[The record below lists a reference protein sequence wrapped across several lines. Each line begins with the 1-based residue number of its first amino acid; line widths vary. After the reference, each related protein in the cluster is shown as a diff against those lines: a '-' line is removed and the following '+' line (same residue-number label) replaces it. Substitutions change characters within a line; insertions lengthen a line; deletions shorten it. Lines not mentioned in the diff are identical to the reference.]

1 MYLQQEPLPAD
12 ITAPPGPGRWG
23 LWLGGLIAAL
33 LLGLIVWRILPHAG
47 PDDTQAPPGANR
59 RLARTGAIP
68 VSVAVAG
75 KKTLDIYINA
85 LGTVTPLGMVVV
97 HSRVDGELTHVLF
110 KEGQLVKQGDLLAQI
125 DPRAFQVQLT
135 QANGQLAR
143 DQALLKNA
151 EVDLERYRTLLQQD
165 SASKQQV
172 DTQEA
177 LVRQYRAALQIDQG
191 QIDSAKLQLTYAGVT
206 APISGRVGLRQV
218 DQGNIVHA
226 ADANGLVV
234 ITQLNPITVI
244 FAIPEDNLSK
254 LARQILAG
262 ETLPAEAWDRAGAKQ
277 LAVGT
282 LTTFDNQVDPTT
294 GTVKLKAQFSNDNAT
309 LFANQFVN
317 IKLRVDRLN
326 DAIVVPVAAIQRG
339 QQGTYVYVVGADQSV
354 AMRPVRV
361 GVTQGEQ
368 VALDSGLQPGESVVI
383 DGADKLRDGA
393 KVQPIGADDA
403 AKAPAGADKTNLRR
417 GDHRKGDASKRKH
430 DSNGPPGGA

>member
-1 MYLQQEPLPAD
+1 M
-12 ITAPPGPGRWG
+12 
-23 LWLGGLIAAL
+23 
-33 LLGLIVWRILPHAG
+33 
-47 PDDTQAPPGANR
+47 
-59 RLARTGAIP
+59 P
-68 VSVAVAG
+68 VGVAVAS

-85 LGTVTPLGMVVV
+85 LGTVTPLGTVVV
-97 HSRVDGELTHVLF
+97 HSRVDGELTRVLF

-125 DPRAFQVQLT
+125 DPRPFQVQLT

-151 EVDLERYRTLLQQD
+151 EVDLERYRTLLEQD

-177 LVRQYRAALQIDQG
+177 LVRQYRAALQIDEG
-191 QIDSAKLQLTYAGVT
+191 QIDSAKLQLTYASVT
-206 APISGRVGLRQV
+206 APISGRIGLRQV

-226 ADANGLVV
+226 SDANGLVV

-262 ETLPAEAWDRAGAKQ
+262 ATLPAQAWDRAGTKQ
-277 LAVGT
+277 LAVGS

-317 IKLRVDRLN
+317 IKLRVDQLD
-326 DAIVVPVAAIQRG
+326 DATVVPIAAIQRG
-339 QQGTYVYVVGADQSV
+339 QQGTYVYVVGADQAV
-354 AMRPVRV
+354 AVRPVRLS
-361 GVTQGEQ
+361 VTQDDQAAIG
-368 VALDSGLQPGESVVI
+368 SGLQPGESVVI

-393 KVQPIGADDA
+393 KVQPISPDDR
-403 AKAPAGADKTNLRR
+403 AKATAGTDSTKPRR
-417 GDHRKGDASKRKH
+417 GEHRNGDPSKRKH
-430 DSNGPPGGA
+430 DPNGPPSGPPSGA

>member
-1 MYLQQEPLPAD
+1 MYLQQQPLPAD
-12 ITAPPGPGRWG
+12 VTAPPRTRRWG
-23 LWLGGLIAAL
+23 LWVGGLIVAL
-33 LLGLIVWRILPHAG
+33 LLALIVWRILPHSAAD
-47 PDDTQAPPGANR
+47 PEAPTGANR
-59 RLARTGAIP
+59 RGPRNGPMP
-68 VSVAVAG
+68 VSVATAN

-85 LGTVTPLGMVVV
+85 LGTVTPLGTVVV
-97 HSRVDGELTHVLF
+97 HSRVDGELTHVFF

-151 EVDLERYRTLLQQD
+151 EVDLERYRTLLEQD

-191 QIDSAKLQLTYAGVT
+191 QIENAKLQLTYASVA

-254 LARQILAG
+254 LARQLLAG
-262 ETLPAEAWDRAGAKQ
+262 ETLPAEAWDRAGVKQ

-317 IKLRVDRLN
+317 VKLRVDRLN
-326 DAIVVPVAAIQRG
+326 DATVVPIAAIQRG

-354 AMRPVRV
+354 AMRPVRL
-361 GVTQGEQ
+361 GVTQDDQ
-368 VALDSGLQPGESVVI
+368 AAIDSGLQPGESVVI
-383 DGADKLRDGA
+383 DGADKLREGA
-393 KVQPIGADDA
+393 KVQPIAADDK
-403 AKAPAGADKTNLRR
+403 AKAAAGADNSNPQR
-417 GDHRKGDASKRKH
+417 GEHPKGDGSKRKRDH
-430 DSNGPPGGA
+430 AGPPGGA